1 MRYKHVTVVDADID
15 VHDYEAVDWAHAW
28 RVAAGEGDIVI
39 YPANWGAGLDPSVR
53 RRDANVHLFGTGK
66 WSRVLTDATINLD
79 YEPERNGDRYP
90 PTVRPSRED
99 MMKVE
104 ARWDT
109 LGIDGKWKQKLS
121 SSD

>member
-1 MRYKHVTVVDADID
+1 
-15 VHDYEAVDWAHAW
+15 
-28 RVAAGEGDIVI
+28 VI

-66 WSRVLTDATINLD
+66 WARVLTDATINLD

-90 PTVRPSRED
+90 PTVRPSPED
-99 MMKVE
+99 MKRVE

-109 LGIDGKWKQKLS
+109 LGMKGKWKQRLC